1 VIRSS
6 IFSFTQT
13 KQETQMNIKN
23 KVIVITG
30 GGRGLGKAFALD
42 LADRGAK
49 LALADVDQEN
59 LERVK
64 NACEANGAEA
74 RTYVVNVTNETQVV
88 QFFDDVVADFGTV
101 DGLINNAGITR
112 DGLLVRRKEGKTSKM
127 SLENWQQVI
136 DVNLTG
142 SFLCGREFFAKLI
155 EQEKPGVC
163 INISS
168 LSRSGNMGQSNYTAT
183 KAGIAEMTVT
193 WAKELSRY
201 GIRVGAIAPGYIN
214 TEMVA
219 AIRED
224 VKQKIIDQVPLK
236 RLGNPSEISHTAVY
250 ILENDY
256 FTGRVIECDGGLR
269 I

>member
-1 VIRSS
+1 
-6 IFSFTQT
+6 
-13 KQETQMNIKN
+13 MDIKN
-23 KVIVITG
+23 KVIVVTG
-30 GGRGLGKAFALD
+30 AGRGLGKAFALD

-59 LERVK
+59 LESVK
-64 NACEANGAEA
+64 DACAVKGVETQ
-74 RTYVVNVTNETQVV
+74 TYLVNVASEEQVV
-88 QFFDDVVADFGTV
+88 QLFDDVVADFGTV

-136 DVNLTG
+136 DYNLTG
-142 SFLCGREFFAKLI
+142 SYLCGREYFAKLL
-155 EQEKPGVC
+155 EQQKPGVC

-183 KAGIAEMTVT
+183 KAGVAEMTVT
-193 WAKELSRY
+193 WAKEFSRY
-201 GIRVGAIAPGYIN
+201 GIRVAAIAPGYIN

-219 AIRED
+219 DIRED

-236 RLGNPSEISHTAVY
+236 RLGDPSEISHTAIY

-256 FTGRVIECDGGLR
+256 FTGRVIDCDGGLR

>member
-1 VIRSS
+1 
-6 IFSFTQT
+6 
-13 KQETQMNIKN
+13 
-23 KVIVITG
+23 
-30 GGRGLGKAFALD
+30 
-42 LADRGAK
+42 
-49 LALADVDQEN
+49 
-59 LERVK
+59 
-64 NACEANGAEA
+64 
-74 RTYVVNVTNETQVV
+74 
-88 QFFDDVVADFGTV
+88 
-101 DGLINNAGITR
+101 
-112 DGLLVRRKEGKTSKM
+112 VRRKEGKTSKM

>member
-1 VIRSS
+1 
-6 IFSFTQT
+6 
-13 KQETQMNIKN
+13 MNIKD

-74 RTYVVNVTNETQVV
+74 QTYVVNVTNETQVV

>member
-1 VIRSS
+1 
-6 IFSFTQT
+6 
-13 KQETQMNIKN
+13 MNIKD

-59 LERVK
+59 LENVK
-64 NACEANGAEA
+64 SVCEAKGVEA
-74 RTYVVNVTNETQVV
+74 RAYVVDVASEEQVV
-88 QFFDDVVADFGTV
+88 QFFDNVVADFGTV

-183 KAGIAEMTVT
+183 KAGVAEMTVT

-236 RLGNPSEISHTAVY
+236 RLGNPSEISHTAIY

>member
-1 VIRSS
+1 
-6 IFSFTQT
+6 
-13 KQETQMNIKN
+13 MDIKD
-23 KVIVITG
+23 KVIVVTG
-30 GGRGLGKAFALD
+30 AGRGLGKAFALD
-42 LADRGAK
+42 LSDRGAK
-49 LALADVDQEN
+49 LALADLDQEN
-59 LERVK
+59 LENVK
-64 NACEANGAEA
+64 STCEAKGVEA
-74 RTYVVNVTNETQVV
+74 RTYLVNVASEEQVV
-88 QFFDDVVADFGTV
+88 QFFSDVVADFGTV
-101 DGLINNAGITR
+101 DALLNNAGITR
-112 DGLLVRRKEGKTSKM
+112 DGLLVRKKDGDIRKM

-142 SFLCGREFFAKLI
+142 SFLCGREFFAKLL

-183 KAGIAEMTVT
+183 KAGVAEMTVT

-236 RLGNPSEISHTAVY
+236 RLGDPSEISHTAIY

>member
-1 VIRSS
+1 
-6 IFSFTQT
+6 
-13 KQETQMNIKN
+13 MDIKN
-23 KVIVITG
+23 KVIVVTG
-30 GGRGLGKAFALD
+30 AGRGLGKAFALD

-59 LERVK
+59 LESVK
-64 NACEANGAEA
+64 DACAVKGVETQ
-74 RTYVVNVTNETQVV
+74 TYLVNVASEEQVV
-88 QFFDDVVADFGTV
+88 QLFDDVVADFGTV

-142 SFLCGREFFAKLI
+142 SFLCGREFFAKLL
-155 EQEKPGVC
+155 EQQKPGVC

-183 KAGIAEMTVT
+183 KAGVAEMTVT
-193 WAKELSRY
+193 WAKEFSRY
-201 GIRVGAIAPGYIN
+201 GIRVAAIAPGYIN

-219 AIRED
+219 DIRED

-236 RLGNPSEISHTAVY
+236 RLGDPSEISHTAIY

-256 FTGRVIECDGGLR
+256 FTGRVIDCDGGLR

>member
-1 VIRSS
+1 
-6 IFSFTQT
+6 
-13 KQETQMNIKN
+13 MDIKD
-23 KVIVITG
+23 KVIVVTG
-30 GGRGLGKAFALD
+30 AGRGLGKAFALD
-42 LADRGAK
+42 LADRGAR
-49 LALADVDQEN
+49 LALADLDQEN
-59 LERVK
+59 LESVK
-64 NACEANGAEA
+64 SACEAKGVETRA
-74 RTYVVNVTNETQVV
+74 YLVNVSNEEQVV
-88 QFFDDVVADFGTV
+88 QFFSDVVADFGTV
-101 DGLINNAGITR
+101 DALLNNAGITR
-112 DGLLVRRKEGKTSKM
+112 DGLLVRKKDGDIRKM

-142 SFLCGREFFAKLI
+142 SFLCGREFFAKLL

-183 KAGIAEMTVT
+183 KAGVAEMTVT

-236 RLGNPSEISHTAVY
+236 RLGDPSEISHTAIY